1 MVLIKD
7 TMVVIHLAKISL
19 LEKSCDY
26 FKLVIIPEEVNK
38 ELQHGKDFPEIGI
51 ITNLI
56 KNGKIGVKKIKGS
69 QLIEKLS
76 QYNIFGGEAEVIAL
90 CWQEKADIIATD
102 DDNVRK
108 KKVVLDLNV
117 IGTPVIILKLYLEK
131 IINEQKFEQSI
142 NELRK
147 IGWFSNAVLDSILME
162 ARK

>member
-1 MVLIKD
+1 
-7 TMVVIHLAKISL
+7 
-19 LEKSCDY
+19 
-26 FKLVIIPEEVNK
+26 LVIIPEEVNK